1 MRRVLLATALIASL
15 MNAEEEYVFKAKG
28 EFAKELKQLMEK
40 YAAEGKVE
48 IQEAKPGRSGF
59 RDASVGIID
68 AFLNNEETLGDI
80 EYGKEIYN
88 KTCFQCHGEKADKSS
103 YANARVLNTL
113 TKQELV
119 EQLEGYATDA
129 DFGGSTRIIMHQY
142 ADGLVTEEIASV
154 AAYIYSLNPNSTL
167 TPSSGPSGSSDEA
180 TTTTSQGSYLK

>member
-48 IQEAKPGRSGF
+48 IQEAKPGSTGF
-59 RDASVGIID
+59 RNSETSIID
-68 AFLNNEETLGDI
+68 AFLNNEESPGDI
-80 EYGKEIYN
+80 AYGKEIYDN
-88 KTCFQCHGEKADKSS
+88 TCFQCHGEKANKSS

-119 EQLEGYATDA
+119 EQLENYSRDA
-129 DFGGSTRIIMHQY
+129 DYGGSTRMIMHQY
-142 ADGLVTEEIASV
+142 ANGLLTEEIVSV
-154 AAYIYSLNPNSTL
+154 SAYIYSLNPNA
-167 TPSSGPSGSSDEA
+167 TPAQSGPSGSANEA
-180 TTTTSQGSYLK
+180 TTTTTSQGSYLK

>member
-48 IQEAKPGRSGF
+48 IQEAKSGRSGI
-59 RDASVGIID
+59 RDTSMGIID
-68 AFLNNEETLGDI
+68 TLLGNHVTEGDI
-80 EYGKEIYN
+80 AYGKDIYN

-113 TKQELV
+113 PLETLV
-119 EQLEGYATDA
+119 EQLENYAD
-129 DFGGSTRIIMHQY
+129 DPDYGGSTKIIMHQY
-142 ADGLVTEEIASV
+142 ANGMITEEIASV
-154 AAYIYSLNPNSTL
+154 AAYIYSLNPKSTL
-167 TPSSGPSGSSDEA
+167 TTTGPSGSSDET